1 METQVYF
8 TVRGGRRSVPCSFT
22 TRLES
27 LRRERGGQYMTF
39 PMPDV
44 MEHNQRRFNVRIDVE
59 KESIPGFSVWHG
71 ALSSGGDSSGG
82 PCLRWTRLD
91 DESFLLADLSAGGL
105 RLDVRDTCREYPRLL
120 PRELL
125 MVKGDFSLPDKPP
138 LPLSMVGSIVRINVS
153 ERQRIKSLAV
163 RFQRWLQTRD
173 DRNVWLKVDEQG
185 GVPAVGVWIFH
196 ILLERNRLIRAE
208 Q

>member
-105 RLDVRDTCREYPRLL
+105 RLDVPGYMP
-120 PRELL
+120 
-125 MVKGDFSLPDKPP
+125 GISPP
-138 LPLSMVGSIVRINVS
+138 APQGASDGERGFLSSGQASPS
-153 ERQRIKSLAV
+153 S
-163 RFQRWLQTRD
+163 FD
-173 DRNVWLKVDEQG
+173 G
-185 GVPAVGVWIFH
+185 GEH
-196 ILLERNRLIRAE
+196 RAD
-208 Q
+208 